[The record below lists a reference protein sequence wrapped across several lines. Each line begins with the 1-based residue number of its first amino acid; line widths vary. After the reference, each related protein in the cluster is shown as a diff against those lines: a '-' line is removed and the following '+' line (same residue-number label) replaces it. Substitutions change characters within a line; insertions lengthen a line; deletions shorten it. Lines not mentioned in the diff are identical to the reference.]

1 MQSREDD
8 EHDMIMMIIIAVIM
22 MITLWLLH
30 YPFIYV
36 WSIALI
42 IIMKIILWQYE

>member
-8 EHDMIMMIIIAVIM
+8 EHEVEMMIAVII

-42 IIMKIILWQYE
+42 IIMNIIILQYE

>member
-8 EHDMIMMIIIAVIM
+8 EHEVEMMIAVII